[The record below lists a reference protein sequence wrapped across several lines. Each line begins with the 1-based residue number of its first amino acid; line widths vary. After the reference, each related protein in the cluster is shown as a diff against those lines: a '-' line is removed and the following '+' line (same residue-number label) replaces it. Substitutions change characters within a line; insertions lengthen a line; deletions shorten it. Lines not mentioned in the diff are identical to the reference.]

1 MDKIIKALTKSRPFH
16 NLSEKALKE
25 ITPLLKGSVKF
36 FEKGALLLDEGEYV
50 DYIGIILSGK
60 LAVSNFYSTGDESL
74 VNKLEPSYSFGLEIT
89 CT

>member
-60 LAVSNFYSTGDESL
+60 LAVSNFYSTGDEIGRASCRER
-74 VNKLEPSYSFGLEIT
+74 V
-89 CT
+89 